1 MSSVTFSKA
10 LQWAR
15 LESLTGPWALCFTP
29 WFRQFLV
36 LMRLGPYSFSFP
48 SPCSAPPS
56 IAMDTNLLQWSLDCG
71 AIPLVCPVGR
81 DAQGCSVM
89 LDPTEVT
96 AAISRTLHPHKVM
109 FLNNFGGLRSQEQ
122 KAQHL
127 APTLTLLLLSYFFIH
142 LYFRYLFL
150 NAFYL
155 WCRC

>member
-1 MSSVTFSKA
+1 
-10 LQWAR
+10 
-15 LESLTGPWALCFTP
+15 
-29 WFRQFLV
+29 
-36 LMRLGPYSFSFP
+36 
-48 SPCSAPPS
+48 
-56 IAMDTNLLQWSLDCG
+56 
-71 AIPLVCPVGR
+71 
-81 DAQGCSVM
+81 M

-127 APTLTLLLLSYFFIH
+127 APTLTLLLLSYFFNH

-155 WCRC
+155 GAGARYSVAAR